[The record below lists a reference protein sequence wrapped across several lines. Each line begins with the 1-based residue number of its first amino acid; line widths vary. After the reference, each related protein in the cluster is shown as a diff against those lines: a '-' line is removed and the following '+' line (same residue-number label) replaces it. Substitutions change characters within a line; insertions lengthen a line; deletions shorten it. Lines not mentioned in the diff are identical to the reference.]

1 MSASN
6 TTLDRYNITNFI
18 KYTNEA
24 DFMDF
29 DFYHNPNLFK
39 TIKAL
44 PIEGIK
50 PLQDNLMVR
59 LDAVSYDLYETTSLW
74 WLIAIY
80 NDIPNLFCNR
90 LDSIKYPSIA
100 AIESWYF
107 TYRETL
113 LVNEV

>member
-24 DFMDF
+24 GFMDF

-50 PLQDNLMVR
+50 PVQDNLMIR
-59 LDAVSYDLYETTSLW
+59 LDAVSYALYETTPLS
-74 WLIAIY
+74 
-80 NDIPNLFCNR
+80 
-90 LDSIKYPSIA
+90 
-100 AIESWYF
+100 
-107 TYRETL
+107 
-113 LVNEV
+113 